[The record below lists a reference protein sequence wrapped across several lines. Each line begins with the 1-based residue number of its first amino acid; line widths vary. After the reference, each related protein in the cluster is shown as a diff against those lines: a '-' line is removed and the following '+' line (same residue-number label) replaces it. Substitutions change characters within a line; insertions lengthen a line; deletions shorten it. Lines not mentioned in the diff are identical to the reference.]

1 MGDFEDDFDHDS
13 ESSVKGTDLN
23 KQLPKSNE
31 ANDYNNMKKELDSI
45 LKMAQPETVEAVK
58 EIPELEV

>member
-1 MGDFEDDFDHDS
+1 MGGFDDDFEHDS
-13 ESSVKGTDLN
+13 QSSVKGTDLA

-45 LKMAQPETVEAVK
+45 LKMT
-58 EIPELEV
+58 